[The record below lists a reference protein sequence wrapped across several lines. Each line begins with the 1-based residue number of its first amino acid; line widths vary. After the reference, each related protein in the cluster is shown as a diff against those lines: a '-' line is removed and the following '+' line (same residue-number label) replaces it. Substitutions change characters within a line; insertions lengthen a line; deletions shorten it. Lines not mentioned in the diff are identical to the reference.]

1 MRDEKF
7 SMAVMNKSKP
17 SASDVAAFE
26 DDLRGH
32 RVKVMLY
39 NAQAS
44 EPAVQRL
51 MQIAKEQNIPVVG
64 SLGDGTARQDLPGMD
79 DRATRRS
86 RQGARQSRPVISRLC
101 EFEWKQE

>member
-1 MRDEKF
+1 MRDENF
-7 SMAVMNKSKP
+7 SMRVRNNSKP

-26 DDLRGH
+26 DDLRGR

-51 MQIAKEQNIPVVG
+51 VQIAQEQNIPVVG
-64 SLGDGTARQDLPGMD
+64 ISETEPP
-79 DRATRRS
+79 DRTY
-86 RQGARQSRPVISRLC
+86 Q
-101 EFEWKQE
+101 EWMTGQLDALDEALAKADP